1 METLEEIALVFKEV
15 LVNKPFKK
23 EEQIDLFTK
32 LAISNFENIKR
43 KQFPCDEFYDWWTEI
58 GGPRAGNKQD
68 KRIKTKREKEEF
80 DNFLMSEE
88 VPEWFKSTWIVEYV
102 LSKIP
107 ND

>member
-32 LAISNFENIKR
+32 LAISNFENIER

-68 KRIKTKREKEEF
+68 KRVKTKREKEEF
-80 DNFLMSEE
+80 CKINYKRNTRYLELWRQQFL
-88 VPEWFKSTWIVEYV
+88 F
-102 LSKIP
+102 
-107 ND
+107 